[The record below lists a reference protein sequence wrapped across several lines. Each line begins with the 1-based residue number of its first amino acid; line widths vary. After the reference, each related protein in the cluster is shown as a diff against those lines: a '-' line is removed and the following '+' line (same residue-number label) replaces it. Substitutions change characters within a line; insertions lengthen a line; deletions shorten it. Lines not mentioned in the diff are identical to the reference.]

1 MKKRIQLLVS
11 QLTLKSLLVACLFI
25 VFLFLF
31 ALITN
36 EVVYEN
42 EASFDEK
49 TILFFSM
56 HSSPAVIQLMR
67 GFTFLGSFYFL
78 APAYLMLTGYLL
90 FNKKSAY
97 GISVLAIAIS
107 STLVMFGLKLLFR
120 RHRPTLPLIHDI
132 AGYSFP
138 SGHALSAFIFCS
150 ILCYQV
156 WLTPLRTIWK
166 WIFITLLMCVAIA
179 IGISRI
185 VLNVHYATDVLAS
198 FCLGIVWVLLSFA
211 VFEKWNR

>member
-25 VFLFLF
+25 VFLFLC
-31 ALITN
+31 ALITH

-56 HSSPAVIQLMR
+56 HSSPAVIQVMR

-78 APAYLMLTGYLL
+78 APAYFILIGYLL
-90 FNKKSAY
+90 FKKKTAF
-97 GISVLAIAIS
+97 GISILVIVAS
-107 STLVMFGLKLLFR
+107 STAVMFGLKLLFH
-120 RHRPTLPLIHDI
+120 RHRPALPLIQHI

-150 ILCYQV
+150 ILCYLV
-156 WLTPLRTIWK
+156 WLTSLRTIWK
-166 WIFITLLMCVAIA
+166 WIFITLLMLIA
-179 IGISRI
+179 VTIGISRI

-198 FCLGIVWVLLSFA
+198 LCLGTVWVLLSFA
-211 VFEKWNR
+211 IFKRWKR